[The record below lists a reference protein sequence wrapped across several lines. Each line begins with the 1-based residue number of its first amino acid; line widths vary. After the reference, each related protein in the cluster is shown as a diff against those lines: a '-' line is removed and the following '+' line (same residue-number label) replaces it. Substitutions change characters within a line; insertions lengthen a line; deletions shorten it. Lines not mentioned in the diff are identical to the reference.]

1 MSLFDNLVNNALKNQ
16 PDLSPLRIVVEK
28 EILHHD
34 ILRILS
40 NSNMLANL
48 TFIGGTALRICYGSL
63 RLSEDLDFTGGENFS
78 KEALSDM
85 GDILVCSLNTKYGLD
100 VTVSEPIK
108 DNTNVSTW
116 KIKVK
121 TRSQQK
127 HFPEQRINI
136 DICAMPSYEKEPMML
151 LNPYAVDMGTNGLI
165 IQTQSME
172 EIYMDKLLALA
183 LRPNRIKYRDLWDII
198 WLNQQGLKPR
208 FELFNN
214 KLKDRKL
221 SKEYFLSLLKDRIQL
236 ISSDKN
242 IKIEFHK
249 EMNRFLPAQQI
260 NIIIKQDNFWT
271 YIINL
276 LSKLQRNL

>member
-1 MSLFDNLVNNALKNQ
+1 M
-16 PDLSPLRIVVEK
+16 P
-28 EILHHD
+28 
-34 ILRILS
+34 
-40 NSNMLANL
+40 NS
-48 TFIGGTALRICYGSL
+48 G
-63 RLSEDLDFTGGENFS
+63 
-78 KEALSDM
+78 
-85 GDILVCSLNTKYGLD
+85 
-100 VTVSEPIK
+100 
-108 DNTNVSTW
+108 
-116 KIKVK
+116 
-121 TRSQQK
+121 K